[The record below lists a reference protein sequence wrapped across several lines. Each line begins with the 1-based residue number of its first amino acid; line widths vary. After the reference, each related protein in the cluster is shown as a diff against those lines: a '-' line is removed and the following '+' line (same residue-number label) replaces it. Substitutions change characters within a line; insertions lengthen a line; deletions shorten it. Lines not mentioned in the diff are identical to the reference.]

1 MTIARDGRA
10 YPNAPPLLLLQL
22 LHLLHL
28 EVWRCAGVTERYQT
42 LTTSELRRSWD
53 KRKG

>member
-1 MTIARDGRA
+1 MTIARRRSRLSER
-10 YPNAPPLLLLQL
+10 PPLLLLQL

-28 EVWRCAGVTERYQT
+28 EVWRCAERYQT